1 MIQKSS
7 SLNVVDNSGAKSAYC
22 IQIIKGN
29 QKRYARLGDA
39 MIVVVKK
46 IRKLYK
52 MTSKVIK
59 SEMYSAVLIQVKKN
73 KYLIN
78 GLNYY
83 FYFNA
88 IILYTKLFKLIGSK
102 IFVAMLNNL
111 RFTKISKAIFIANG
125 ILL

>member
-46 IRKLYK
+46 IRKIYK

-88 IILYTKLFKLIGSK
+88 IVLYTKLFKLIGSK